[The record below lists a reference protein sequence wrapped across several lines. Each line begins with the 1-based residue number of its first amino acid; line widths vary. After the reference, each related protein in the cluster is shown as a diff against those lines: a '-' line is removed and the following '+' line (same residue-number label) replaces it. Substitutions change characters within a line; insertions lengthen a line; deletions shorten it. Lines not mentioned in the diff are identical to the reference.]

1 MKTFNSFLLI
11 MGIGIGGLASS
22 GASVHAAGGT
32 MALMPASSVV
42 DPLEVFDLELTVLA
56 GSDSFN
62 AYEVDIEFDPAL
74 LTFIQLTPLSQQE
87 GQLMTSAC
95 GNRFHIFDEID
106 GDIGVTHSLL
116 CAGVRVAGPGIV
128 YRLRFQAGADNGITT
143 VGFTS
148 VRMVNA
154 GIPFSEVVVEDAVI
168 QIGNVTGVGDGP
180 FLQPVLSPPYPNPSR
195 GPVRFAVSPTGD
207 APVTLRIFAV
217 SGKQVRSLFRSNG
230 RGADIVWDRRDDRG
244 LPVEPGVYYVRL
256 LDAAGSAVRR
266 IVLLDP

>member
-22 GASVHAAGGT
+22 GAPVHAAGGT

-62 AYEVDIEFDPAL
+62 AYEVDIEFDPSF

-87 GQLMTSAC
+87 GELMTSAC
-95 GNRFHIFDEID
+95 GNRFHLFDATL
-106 GDIGVTHSLL
+106 GDIGVSHSLL
-116 CAGVRVAGPGIV
+116 CAGVRVAGPGTV
-128 YRLRFQAGADNGITT
+128 YRLRFQAGGGTGITT

-148 VRMVNA
+148 ERMVNA
-154 GIPFSEVVVEDAVI
+154 GIPFSQVTVEEAVI
-168 QIGNVTGVGDGP
+168 QIGNVSGIGDAPSPGT
-180 FLQPVLSPPYPNPSR
+180 VLSPPYPNPSR
-195 GPVRFAVSPTGD
+195 GPVRFEVPDSGGSPVS
-207 APVTLRIFAV
+207 LRVFAV
-217 SGKQVRSLFRSNG
+217 NGKPVRSLYRRSG
-230 RGADIVWDRRDDRG
+230 GGTEIVWDRRDDRG
-244 LPVEPGVYYVRL
+244 LPVGPGVYYVRL
-256 LDAAGSAVRR
+256 MDAAGSAVRR